1 MINIIDILIDE
12 VDKGLKYSTQNY
24 QLNNRDYP
32 AKDIEDSKL
41 TELEKHHSAGLMRVN
56 HAGEV
61 CAQALYRG
69 QALTAQLD
77 DVKEKMNEAAL
88 EELDHLAWCNKR
100 LEELGQKPSVLN
112 PLWYGMSFTL
122 GAMAGLAGD
131 KWSLGFVEETEEQVV
146 KHLDGHMKNVSTND
160 NKTKAVMK
168 QMREDEEAHGLAARE
183 AGAADLPEE
192 IKEVMSVVAKI
203 MTSTSYQI

>member
-1 MINIIDILIDE
+1 MTNIVDILIEE

-24 QLNNRDYP
+24 QLNKRDYP
-32 AKDIEDSKL
+32 AKNLEDSDL
-41 TELEKHHSAGLMRVN
+41 TELEKYHSAGLMRVN
-56 HAGEV
+56 HSGEV

-69 QALTAQLD
+69 QALTAQLN
-77 DVKEKMNEAAL
+77 DVKEKMNEAAS

-100 LEELGQKPSVLN
+100 LEELNQRPSILN

-122 GAMAGLAGD
+122 GAVAGLAGD

-146 KHLDGHMKNVSTND
+146 KHLDGHMKKVSSKD
-160 NKTKAVMK
+160 NKTKVIMK
-168 QMREDEEAHGLAARE
+168 QMREDEEAHALAAQK
-183 AGAADLPEE
+183 AGAAELPEE
-192 IKEVMSVVAKI
+192 VKKIMSAVAKV

>member
-1 MINIIDILIDE
+1 MNNIIDILIDE
-12 VDKGLKYSTQNY
+12 IDKGLKYSTQNY
-24 QLNNRDYP
+24 QLNKRDYP
-32 AKDIEDSKL
+32 AKDIEDSNL

-69 QALTAQLD
+69 QALTAQLN
-77 DVKEKMNEAAL
+77 DVKDKMNESAS

-100 LEELGQKPSVLN
+100 LEELDQKPSVLN

-122 GAMAGLAGD
+122 GAVAGLAGD

-146 KHLDGHMKNVSTND
+146 KHLDGHMQNVSSND
-160 NKTKAVMK
+160 NKTKAIMK
-168 QMREDEEAHGLAARE
+168 QMREDEEAHGLAAQE
-183 AGAADLPEE
+183 AGAAELPAEL
-192 IKEVMSVVAKI
+192 KEVMSTVAKI
-203 MTSTSYQI
+203 MTSTSYKI